1 MKRNPQIETMRGRLQ
16 SYLNDRREDTV
27 LAVLRRVIEDP
38 LKPRNEMGGFRLNPI
53 LLLLVVLITF
63 SVGAFLFFSFVNP

>member
-1 MKRNPQIETMRGRLQ
+1 MRPNSQTEAMRYRLQ
-16 SYLNDRREDTV
+16 SYFNDGREDTV

-53 LLLLVVLITF
+53 LLLLALLITF
-63 SVGAFLFFSFVNP
+63 SAGSFLFFGFVHP